1 MCSICRLVLSLIVS
15 DQARNTLHPCLAAI
29 GPEIHGTTLRV
40 GELASGEEVLMV
52 EYGMRLVGE
61 LRIVSPRNY
70 THAVRQGWEARD
82 QHHGFEEFMSDAGD
96 GLDDRPLRSAA
107 G

>member
-1 MCSICRLVLSLIVS
+1 
-15 DQARNTLHPCLAAI
+15 
-29 GPEIHGTTLRV
+29 
-40 GELASGEEVLMV
+40 MV
-52 EYGMRLVGE
+52 EYGMRPVGE

-82 QHHGFEEFMSDAGD
+82 QHREFEEFMGDAGG

-107 G
+107 GQ